1 VIGAGRAGEQ
11 GRRRTL
17 HGAGSRDPADDDGA
31 GRHHDRE
38 RAPLQKL
45 EDLSVTDDLTKLY
58 NSRYLDHFL
67 QQEVKRSRRYG
78 YSVSLMFLDLDGFKS
93 VNDRHG
99 HLAGSRTLTEVGK
112 VIRSIVRETDIVSR
126 YGGDEFTVVLP
137 QTGAEGARSSPR
149 GCARRWPSTCSSM
162 PWAWR

>member
-1 VIGAGRAGEQ
+1 
-11 GRRRTL
+11 
-17 HGAGSRDPADDDGA
+17 
-31 GRHHDRE
+31 
-38 RAPLQKL
+38 

-78 YSVSLMFLDLDGFKS
+78 FSVSLMFLDLDGFKS
-93 VNDRHG
+93 VSDRHG

-126 YGGDEFTVVLP
+126 YGGEGFTGGLP
-137 QTGAEGARSSPR
+137 SANAARGRPLS
-149 GCARRWPSTCSSM
+149 
-162 PWAWR
+162 